1 MVKYII
7 AIKDGHLRH
16 YKSDIYSHNDIASFN
31 GVITFNQIIERGLLI
46 DCKPLILECSIAS
59 HNQKHYHDKLAFDP
73 SILRA
78 REAETLY
85 AYGSFLKEGD
95 WDVT

>member
-1 MVKYII
+1 
-7 AIKDGHLRH
+7 
-16 YKSDIYSHNDIASFN
+16 
-31 GVITFNQIIERGLLI
+31 
-46 DCKPLILECSIAS
+46 
-59 HNQKHYHDKLAFDP
+59 
-73 SILRA
+73 LRA